1 MGQIRQIKAIAMD
14 MLIENPQNPNRMSK
28 ETFNKLLGHIKRT
41 GNYEPII
48 VRKHPGRQGC
58 FEIINGHHRCRALKE
73 LGFSRADC
81 IVWQIDDTETMLLL
95 TTLNRLSGHDILERK
110 SELVRKLSKRF
121 STKRLARMLPDSSGS
136 IERLKD
142 LCRPIVPSKLETK
155 VFLNPLVFF
164 LTDKQKVIIDGAIDL
179 ARKSVSAGSAA
190 QKKAEAMVSI
200 ARAYSKLNDDNIG
213 SPASEKKEVFKGGG
227 QQ

>member
-1 MGQIRQIKAIAMD
+1 MGQIRQIEAIAMD

-73 LGFSRADC
+73 LGLTRAEC
-81 IVWQIDDTETMLLL
+81 IVWQINDIETMLLL
-95 TTLNRLSGHDILERK
+95 TTLNRLSGHDILEKK
-110 SELVRKLSKRF
+110 SELVRKLSTKF
-121 STKRLARMLPDSSGS
+121 STKTLARMLPDNSRS

-142 LCRPIVPSKLETK
+142 LCKPTIPSKREMK
-155 VFLNPLVFF
+155 AFLYPLVFY
-164 LTDKQKVIIDGAIDL
+164 LNDAQKIIVDEAMDH
-179 ARKSVSAGSAA
+179 AKKAVSAGTAA
-190 QKKAEAMVSI
+190 QKKAQAMVNI
-200 ARAYSKLNDDNIG
+200 ARAYLKLNDDNIEN
-213 SPASEKKEVFKGGG
+213 PAVGKNEVFKGGV